1 MQSSPRLMP
10 ETEVFSI
17 IDIESEVFNRICNAV
32 REKYPS
38 SFITGEYVKSPS
50 EFPAVSLVE
59 MDNLPYEKTMTVNP
73 ENHVTVTYEVNVYSN
88 LVRGKKSECK
98 SICAIIDNEMAAM
111 GFIRTSLSPV
121 PNMDD
126 ATIYRMTGRYRA
138 VVSANHT
145 IYRR

>member
-1 MQSSPRLMP
+1 M
-10 ETEVFSI
+10 
-17 IDIESEVFNRICNAV
+17 IDIESQIFTRVSQAV
-32 REKYPS
+32 REKYPN
-38 SFITGEYVKSPS
+38 SFVTGEYVKSPS
-50 EFPAVSLVE
+50 EFPAISLVE

-111 GFIRTSLSPV
+111 GFVRTSLSPV

-138 VVSANHT
+138 VVSRNQT

>member
-1 MQSSPRLMP
+1 M
-10 ETEVFSI
+10 
-17 IDIESEVFNRICNAV
+17 IDIESQVFTRVSEAV
-32 REKYPS
+32 RSEFPT

-111 GFIRTSLSPV
+111 GFVRILLSPV

-138 VVSANHT
+138 VVSASHT

>member
-1 MQSSPRLMP
+1 M
-10 ETEVFSI
+10 
-17 IDIESEVFNRICNAV
+17 IDIESEVFTRVSDAV
-32 REKYPS
+32 RNDYPS

-88 LVRGKKSECK
+88 LVSGKKSECK
-98 SICAIIDNEMAAM
+98 SICAIIDREMAAM
-111 GFIRTSLSPV
+111 GFVRTSLNPV
-121 PNMDD
+121 PNMNDS
-126 ATIYRMTGRYRA
+126 TIYRMTGRYRA
-138 VVSANHT
+138 VVSVNHT

>member
-1 MQSSPRLMP
+1 MQ

-17 IDIESEVFNRICNAV
+17 IDIESEVFNRICDAI

-73 ENHVTVTYEVNVYSN
+73 ENHVTVAYEVNVYSN

-98 SICAIIDNEMAAM
+98 SICAIIDKEMASM
-111 GFIRTSLSPV
+111 GFIRTYLSPV
-121 PNMDD
+121 PNMNDG
-126 ATIYRMTGRYRA
+126 TIYRITGRYRA
-138 VVSANHT
+138 VVSQNHT
-145 IYRR
+145 IFRR

>member
-1 MQSSPRLMP
+1 M
-10 ETEVFSI
+10 
-17 IDIESEVFNRICNAV
+17 IDIESQVFTRVSKAV
-32 REKYPS
+32 RSKFPT

-50 EFPAVSLVE
+50 EFPAISLVE

-88 LVRGKKSECK
+88 LARGKKSECK
-98 SICAIIDNEMAAM
+98 SIFAVIDKEMASM
-111 GFIRTSLSPV
+111 GFIRTSLTPV
-121 PNMDD
+121 PNMNDS
-126 ATIYRMTGRYRA
+126 TIYRMTGRYRA

>member
-1 MQSSPRLMP
+1 M
-10 ETEVFSI
+10 
-17 IDIESEVFNRICNAV
+17 IDIESQVFTRVSRAV
-32 REKYPS
+32 REKYPN
-38 SFITGEYVKSPS
+38 SFVTGEYVKSPS

-59 MDNLPYEKTMTVNP
+59 MNNLPYEKTMTVNP

-126 ATIYRMTGRYRA
+126 ATIYRMTIQSRSFGKSHYL
-138 VVSANHT
+138 
-145 IYRR
+145 

>member
-1 MQSSPRLMP
+1 M
-10 ETEVFSI
+10 
-17 IDIESEVFNRICNAV
+17 IDIEPQVFTRVSQAV
-32 REKYPS
+32 KERFPS
-38 SFITGEYVKSPS
+38 SFVTGEYVKSPS
-50 EFPAVSLVE
+50 EFPAISLVE
-59 MDNLPYEKTMTVNP
+59 MDNTPYEKTMTVNP
-73 ENHVTVTYEVNVYSN
+73 ENHVTVAYEVNVYSN

-98 SICAIIDNEMAAM
+98 SICAIIDKEMAAM
-111 GFIRTSLSPV
+111 GFVRVSLNPV

>member
-1 MQSSPRLMP
+1 M
-10 ETEVFSI
+10 
-17 IDIESEVFNRICNAV
+17 IDIESQVFTRVSQAV
-32 REKYPS
+32 KEKYPT
-38 SFITGEYVKSPS
+38 SFVTGEYVKSPS

-98 SICAIIDNEMAAM
+98 SICAVIDKEMASM
-111 GFIRTSLSPV
+111 GFVRTSLTPV
-121 PNMDD
+121 PNMNDS
-126 ATIYRMTGRYRA
+126 TIYRMTGRYRA

>member
-1 MQSSPRLMP
+1 M
-10 ETEVFSI
+10 
-17 IDIESEVFNRICNAV
+17 IDIESQVFTRVSEAV
-32 REKYPS
+32 RSKFPT

-50 EFPAVSLVE
+50 EFPAISLVE

-73 ENHVTVTYEVNVYSN
+73 ENHVTVTYEANVYSN

-98 SICAIIDNEMAAM
+98 SIFAIIDKEMASM
-111 GFIRTSLSPV
+111 GFIRTSLAPV
-121 PNMDD
+121 PNMNDS
-126 ATIYRMTGRYRA
+126 TIYRMTGRYRA